1 MSKLQVGVS
10 LPLSIIVSFVVP
22 FMVLL
27 NRPVKSKPIPM
38 IILCIVVFIGIWLE
52 HLLLLGPA
60 LSPQAT
66 SLPLGL
72 GDVLI
77 TLGFLGLLV
86 FAVTIFLRIFPV
98 LNSARDQG
106 PQQEVA

>member
-1 MSKLQVGVS
+1 
-10 LPLSIIVSFVVP
+10 
-22 FMVLL
+22 
-27 NRPVKSKPIPM
+27 M

-72 GDVLI
+72 SDVLI
-77 TLGFLGLLV
+77 TLGFLGLLIL
-86 FAVTIFLRIFPV
+86 AVTFFLRIFPI
-98 LNSARDQG
+98 LNRERDRG
-106 PQQEVA
+106 PQQEVG